1 MGHFLKVKILESV
14 FFCVK
19 GDCVMLKVRIQGK
32 IGDIKKFVRQ
42 LNADNRLELVSVSDI
57 YDNKGSQRY
66 KHLYMDVDYKVKGGK
81 KVG

>member
-1 MGHFLKVKILESV
+1 MIKI
-14 FFCVK
+14 
-19 GDCVMLKVRIQGK
+19 RIQGK
-32 IGDIKKFVRQ
+32 IGDIKKYVR
-42 LNADNRLELVSVSDI
+42 LLKADNRLELVSVSDI

>member
-1 MGHFLKVKILESV
+1 
-14 FFCVK
+14 
-19 GDCVMLKVRIQGK
+19 MLKVRIQGK
-32 IGDIKKFVRQ
+32 IGDIKKFLRQ

-57 YDNKGSQRY
+57 YNNKGSERF

>member
-1 MGHFLKVKILESV
+1 MIKIRL
-14 FFCVK
+14 
-19 GDCVMLKVRIQGK
+19 QGR

-57 YDNKGSQRY
+57 YNNKGSERL
-66 KHLYMDVDYKVKGGK
+66 KHSYMDVYYRNSKGGK

>member
-1 MGHFLKVKILESV
+1 
-14 FFCVK
+14 
-19 GDCVMLKVRIQGK
+19 MLKVRIQGK

-57 YDNKGSQRY
+57 YDNKGSERF

>member
-1 MGHFLKVKILESV
+1 
-14 FFCVK
+14 
-19 GDCVMLKVRIQGK
+19 MLKVRIQGK

-42 LNADNRLELVSVSDI
+42 LNADSRLELVSVSDI

>member
-1 MGHFLKVKILESV
+1 
-14 FFCVK
+14 
-19 GDCVMLKVRIQGK
+19 MLKVRIQGK

-57 YDNKGSQRY
+57 YNNKGSERF

>member
-1 MGHFLKVKILESV
+1 MIKIRL
-14 FFCVK
+14 
-19 GDCVMLKVRIQGK
+19 QGR

-57 YDNKGSQRY
+57 YDNKGSERF

>member
-1 MGHFLKVKILESV
+1 
-14 FFCVK
+14 
-19 GDCVMLKVRIQGK
+19 MLKVRIQGK